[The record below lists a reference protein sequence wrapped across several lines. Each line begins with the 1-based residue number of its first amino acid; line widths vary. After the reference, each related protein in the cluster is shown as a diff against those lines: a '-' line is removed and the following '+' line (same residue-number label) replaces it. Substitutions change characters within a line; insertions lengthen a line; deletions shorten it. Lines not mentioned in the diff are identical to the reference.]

1 MRECVDEAVLQSY
14 VDDELSP
21 ALATSVAAH
30 VAACRACADA
40 LNEVAAENAIFARA
54 FEAEMTLDVPTVR
67 LRARIDAALDGM
79 NSPAKNSESK
89 HGRSLSGWLASFA
102 TSFKASPQRALS
114 FASLIVIIAFA
125 AIFAAIQLRRP
136 AGSNTP
142 TDAVALNNPVPQTSP
157 TAITTPPATAVVT
170 PTPTPENGDTNSA
183 PPNGSKQKKH
193 AKPILVPEPDQL
205 RKDDLASAKPLPG
218 EANYLK
224 AINSLTTEIAASGE
238 TGLKPS
244 LRAEY
249 ERNLAVLDQ
258 AINSSQ
264 RTARRHPTDPDAAEF
279 LYASY
284 QSKLDLLTTVAE
296 QVRPAIAAR

>member
-1 MRECVDEAVLQSY
+1 MMRECVDEAVLQSY

-30 VAACRACADA
+30 VAACRACAEA
-40 LNEVAAENAIFARA
+40 LNEVTDENAIFAGA

-67 LRARIDAALDGM
+67 LRERIDAAIDGM
-79 NSPAKNSESK
+79 NSPAQISESK
-89 HGRSLSGWLASFA
+89 HGWSLSGWLASFA
-102 TSFKASPQRALS
+102 GSFKASPQRAFG
-114 FASLIVIIAFA
+114 FASLVVVIAFA

-136 AGSNTP
+136 ASTSEP
-142 TDAVALNNPVPQTSP
+142 TDAVAINHKQSNPSP
-157 TAITTPPATAVVT
+157 SAIATPSPNAT
-170 PTPTPENGDTNSA
+170 PTPDNGGTKSA
-183 PPNGSKQKKH
+183 PTNDSQQKRH

-205 RKDDLASAKPLPG
+205 RKGDLASAKPLPG

-224 AINSLTTEIAASGE
+224 AINSLTSEIAASGE
-238 TGLKPS
+238 TGMKPS

-264 RTARRHPTDPDAAEF
+264 RTARRHPNDPDAAEF
-279 LYASY
+279 LYTSY

-296 QVRPAIAAR
+296 QVRPTIAAR